1 LFLPNFQ
8 IIRLQQKVLTMI
20 PHPSK
25 SLQDPRGSAVS
36 PPARRGFLRRRAGKN
51 SGKAAFSLIEVA
63 LALGVVAVA
72 FVPVAGLL
80 PLGLQSYHQAN
91 DNSMQAEI
99 FQRIVNELQQTDF
112 GSLTSSSNP
121 PPYRYFDY
129 QGNEVTASEQY
140 IYQVNTRISSTTN
153 LPEGAQPAVNNPNLA
168 IATIQVADNPGHAV
182 MTQQSATGNMPY
194 LWSTTT
200 PSITTFFTDIARNK

>member
-1 LFLPNFQ
+1 
-8 IIRLQQKVLTMI
+8 MI
-20 PHPSK
+20 PHPRK
-25 SLQDPRGSAVS
+25 CSLQDPGGSAVP
-36 PPARRGFLRRRAGKN
+36 PPARRGSLRPRSRKT
-51 SGKAAFSLIEVA
+51 SGKAAFSLIEVV
-63 LALGVVAVA
+63 LALGIVAVT

-80 PLGLQSYHQAN
+80 PLGLQSYHDAN
-91 DNSMQAEI
+91 DNTIKAEI

-112 GSLTSSSNP
+112 ASLTSSPN

-140 IYQVNTRISSTTN
+140 IYQVNTRIGSTTD

-168 IATIQVADNPGHAV
+168 IATIQVANNPGHAV
-182 MTQQSATGNMPY
+182 ITQQPGTGSMPY

-200 PSITTFFTDIARNK
+200 PSISTFFTDIARNK

>member
-1 LFLPNFQ
+1 
-8 IIRLQQKVLTMI
+8 M
-20 PHPSK
+20 
-25 SLQDPRGSAVS
+25 
-36 PPARRGFLRRRAGKN
+36 
-51 SGKAAFSLIEVA
+51 
-63 LALGVVAVA
+63 VAVA

-91 DNSMQAEI
+91 DNSVQAEI
-99 FQRIVNELQQTDF
+99 FQRVVNELQQTDF
-112 GSLTSSSNP
+112 ASLTSSANAP
-121 PPYRYFDY
+121 NPPYRYFDY
-129 QGNEVTASEQY
+129 QGNEVTAGEQY

-168 IATIQVADNPGHAV
+168 IATIQVAANPGHAV
-182 MTQQSATGNMPY
+182 MTQQSATGSMPY